1 MVSQVVE
8 DNVRVAYQEVAAL
21 LASAEQTRR
30 RLLDSSDLILIAE
43 GEAAVEAV
51 VERHPRNLPLWEGA
65 TSGLEEAEA
74 AAVVVEAD
82 RSRSQASLTEYQVM
96 EGAVQTSLH
105 PLEYPRLKGS
115 LATATPDLGEKAR

>member
-1 MVSQVVE
+1 ME

-30 RLLDSSDLILIAE
+30 RLLDSSDLILVAE

-82 RSRSQASLTEYQVM
+82 RSRSQA
-96 EGAVQTSLH
+96 
-105 PLEYPRLKGS
+105 
-115 LATATPDLGEKAR
+115 